1 MNRAPGPRVVYD
13 TFGPILRQVVSYS
26 RIPSQELFPTKGPVP
41 PEHMIGRVDDL
52 GSLVTQ
58 LEAGV
63 TKLSPVLVVR
73 AKQAS
78 VMQQSLGYVE
88 QGRTP

>member
-1 MNRAPGPRVVYD
+1 
-13 TFGPILRQVVSYS
+13 
-26 RIPSQELFPTKGPVP
+26 
-41 PEHMIGRVDDL
+41 MIGRVDDL